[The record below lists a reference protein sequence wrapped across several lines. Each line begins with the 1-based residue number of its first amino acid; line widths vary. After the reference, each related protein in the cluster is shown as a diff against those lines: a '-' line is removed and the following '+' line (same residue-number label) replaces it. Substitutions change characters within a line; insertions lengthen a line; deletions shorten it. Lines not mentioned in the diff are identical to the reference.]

1 MNEAKTVTFGGD
13 ASPAF
18 GWCVISV
25 GGPDDGQS
33 EAFQEK
39 VQVSLKEFDPDKL
52 KLFTYHDSDFDD
64 EYIRLEA
71 TGEKFYAYQHGIDPP
86 YTLRNPEL
94 VSKVLEITRPQ
105 REALKEQL
113 LAGETQ
119 DADRLPNLLLKMK
132 DFNAEDITPIAAT
145 AKGMG
150 YKVGIVWEA
159 SGLKIA
165 YHRMVAYDSFF
176 SFLVNGVVEQA
187 DDFWVLSDTNSV
199 NDNESDGHDAAETS
213 KAFRVESTRELASF
227 DIQSLYTAKG

>member
-33 EAFQEK
+33 AIFQEK
-39 VQVSLKEFDPDKL
+39 VLVSLKEFDPDKL

-71 TGEKFYAYQHGIDPP
+71 TGEMFYAQEHGVRPP
-86 YTLRNPEL
+86 YTLKNPEL
-94 VSKVLEITRPQ
+94 VAKVLEITRPQ
-105 REALKEQL
+105 WEALKEQL

-119 DADRLPNLLLKMK
+119 DADRLPNILLKIEDFDAK
-132 DFNAEDITPIAAT
+132 DVTPIAAT

-165 YHRMVAYDSFF
+165 YHRMVAYDAFL

-187 DDFWVLSDTNSV
+187 DDFWVLTDTNSV
-199 NDNESDGHDAAETS
+199 NDNGSDGHDAAKAS
-213 KAFRVESTRELASF
+213 KALRVESTRELASF